1 MFVGL
6 WKRLYEDEWTRQPR
20 GNCAAFP
27 SANKELKAVTAGSL
41 EKAQRKE
48 LSKRKASLGLS
59 HRTEMTPQTP
69 RGWGRAARTSC
80 MSPGPQTLHPYV
92 PSLQEGGQAGWV
104 QHCWL
109 CHLPVCLSA
118 CGTRAAAARRQKRE
132 QGKTAA
138 AWPWVR
144 FHQQPFVPEIK
155 HLSTASQLEEMQSR
169 PRLGVER
176 WEM

>member
-109 CHLPVCLSA
+109 CHLPVCLWDTSSSCSKA
-118 CGTRAAAARRQKRE
+118 EARAGEDGSSLA
-132 QGKTAA
+132 
-138 AWPWVR
+138 
-144 FHQQPFVPEIK
+144 
-155 HLSTASQLEEMQSR
+155 
-169 PRLGVER
+169 LGQVSPATICP
-176 WEM
+176 